1 MPETGH
7 APTARTELIRI
18 VTADGEGVP
27 PWDATM
33 LLGADAGVDYGMAF
47 AFDPQISH
55 RPRRRRKP
63 PEPPM
68 WQTLKEGGT
77 AARKHAGRRML
88 ARRGGLAS
96 AAQQRELGFPNLQQ
110 AWKGL
115 ADYWR
120 RWHRERGLPTTQVEA
135 DLERRRREVD
145 IWSRGVVE

>member
-1 MPETGH
+1 MDRSIGVTTRSPS
-7 APTARTELIRI
+7 RI
-18 VTADGEGVP
+18 VRYDVYYGVP
-27 PWDATM
+27 FD
-33 LLGADAGVDYGMAF
+33 
-47 AFDPQISH
+47 FDPQISH

-68 WQTLKEGGT
+68 WQMLKEGGT

-120 RWHRERGLPTTQVEA
+120 RWHRERGLPTTQAEA
-135 DLERRRREVD
+135 DLTGSVAAR
-145 IWSRGVVE
+145 STSGAAA